1 LQLTV
6 RPCIELP
13 QRSFPL
19 RFAFAALPLVLV
31 LAACGGGAPA
41 TPAANQQAA
50 AQPAAAP
57 AAQPAATTAA
67 APDLTPLFGTWG
79 YDAPACSSPI
89 RIAENTF
96 EGAEN
101 SCEISGFTDN
111 GDGSVTASLS
121 CSSQGQT
128 SDEQI
133 AMTPLFGPQGEG
145 VRLDY
150 LDREGDPVTVFR
162 CRTSED

>member
-1 LQLTV
+1 M
-6 RPCIELP
+6 
-13 QRSFPL
+13 

-31 LAACGGGAPA
+31 LAACSGDAPA

-50 AQPAAAP
+50 VQPAAAP
-57 AAQPAATTAA
+57 AAQPATTTAA
-67 APDLTPLFGTWG
+67 VDLTPLFGTWG

-89 RIAENTF
+89 RIAENAF

-101 SCEISGFTDN
+101 SCQISGFTDN
-111 GDGSVTASLS
+111 GDGSFTASLS

-128 SDEQI
+128 NAEKI

-150 LDREGDPVTVFR
+150 LDREGDPDTVFR